1 MGNNFLPVLML
12 FLGAAAG
19 AACAWLLI
27 RGRIEQARREATGR
41 SEVELATQVE
51 RLAAR
56 DRTIADM
63 QKAADRARTDNETL
77 HATIAE
83 LRQQS
88 VKLSTT
94 LDEQRKH
101 MAERLASFE
110 QTRQEFTTAFKAL
123 AADALS
129 TNNDSFLKLANA
141 SLEKFQETA
150 RLDLDKRQAAI
161 GSVVEPVKQSLE
173 KVQGHI
179 RELETVRLQA
189 YVGLSQQVKSLVETE
204 QMLRSET
211 ANLVKALRAPNVRG
225 RWGEIQLRRVV
236 ELAGM
241 LEHCDFR
248 EQVSENIEGGR
259 LRPDMIIHLP
269 GEIQVVVDAKVPL
282 AAFLEAIE
290 ATDDLTRAQKL
301 KDHVRQ
307 LRTHIGALSA
317 KSYWENFQPSPDFV
331 ILFLPGEAFYNAALE
346 QDPELVETA
355 IGQRVMIATPMS
367 LITLL
372 RTVAFG
378 WRQQSV
384 AHNAQEISDLGKMLY
399 DRLATLGDHL
409 ITLGRSLDGAVE
421 AYNKTIGNV
430 ETRVLS
436 AARKFRDLGAS
447 DSSKE
452 IPEPSA
458 VESTPRKLQKI
469 ELLPAADGLAANRAR
484 QEGIE
489 TVRAADTLR

>member
-1 MGNNFLPVLML
+1 ML
-12 FLGAAAG
+12 FIGAVCGAAV
-19 AACAWLLI
+19 AWLLI
-27 RGRIEQARREATGR
+27 RARIERARCEAISR

-56 DRTIADM
+56 DQMIADM
-63 QKAADRARTDNETL
+63 KLTAERARSEDEASR
-77 HATIAE
+77 ATIAE

-94 LDEQRKH
+94 ME
-101 MAERLASFE
+101 ERLASFE

-161 GSVVEPVKQSLE
+161 GSVVEPVKLSLE

-179 RELETVRLQA
+179 RELETVRLEA

-204 QMLRSET
+204 QLLRSET

-248 EQVSENIEGGR
+248 EQVSENVEGGR

-290 ATDDLTRAQKL
+290 ATDDVTRAQKL

-307 LRTHIGALSA
+307 LRTHISSLSQ

-378 WRQQSV
+378 WRQQRV

-436 AARKFRDLGAS
+436 AARKFRELGAS

-452 IPEPSA
+452 ILEPSI

-469 ELLPAADGLAANRAR
+469 ELLPAAEGLAAARAR
-484 QEGIE
+484 QEGIA
-489 TVRAADTLR
+489 TAKDALR